1 MVKCMRKVL
10 CVLVIIFFSLRL
22 SAQFEK
28 GNYITGGSF
37 QANFISPANS
47 SVHNYHIAFDPR
59 VGYYFMNGFASGV
72 DLTAGVNK
80 TTNNT
85 SNEFGGGPFVRY
97 HILKYFYT
105 EISYQYVV
113 NKANYSDTSKSS
125 FTNTTV
131 RENKY

>member
-1 MVKCMRKVL
+1 MRKIL

-72 DLTAGVNK
+72 DLT
-80 TTNNT
+80 
-85 SNEFGGGPFVRY
+85 GGLIKPPTI
-97 HILKYFYT
+97 HQMSLAADLLSDI
-105 EISYQYVV
+105 IS
-113 NKANYSDTSKSS
+113 
-125 FTNTTV
+125 
-131 RENKY
+131 